1 MADLK
6 NNMFR
11 TDIVIGVNVGNKT
24 QMETYSR
31 IQPESMD
38 CQNSVCLNFLHEL
51 LTWGKIPCNSVSDLL
66 AFLHH
71 SLF

>member
-24 QMETYSR
+24 QMEP
-31 IQPESMD
+31 IQGFN
-38 CQNSVCLNFLHEL
+38 QNLWTV
-51 LTWGKIPCNSVSDLL
+51 KILYV
-66 AFLHH
+66 
-71 SLF
+71 